1 VQIDRLL
8 KDEKMRVIGLVRR
21 SAKPVFRS
29 VLLILTL
36 LLFSLPAR
44 AENEPTYQLNM
55 QGADIKEVID
65 LVARVTGKSFI
76 VDPRVRGQV
85 TVISERELTAEA
97 IYEIFLATIEV
108 YGFSAVETDNAIKII
123 GQADIKS
130 AGLQV
135 DTDGSITGEQIITRV
150 FPIQNTS
157 AMELVPILRPLVA
170 KYGHLAGVSTAN
182 ALIISD
188 RATNIERI
196 SEIVELLDRAGS
208 EEIEVIALEHAWVG
222 NVISLL
228 ERVSPTPVTSGSQ
241 NTDPRGGSRGVHL
254 VGDERSN
261 RIIIKGEAEARAQII
276 ALIRQLDIPA
286 EENSASKVI
295 FLNNADAARMSELL
309 KGFTGNSAAQA
320 GSNGQNQP
328 PSGPVNILA
337 DEDLNALV
345 VRAEP
350 SVMTE
355 IESIIRQLDVRRK
368 QVLIEAAIVEVNGN
382 VSDALGVQWATNP
395 GQVENGVPFASS
407 SLGIDGAIS
416 ALPSVVAG
424 AATQNVNALPNGAFL
439 GLVDPISD
447 TPNFA
452 AIIQAIESQS
462 NTNLLS
468 TPSVMT
474 LDNSEAFITVGS
486 SVPFKTG
493 GNGTDDNPFVIE
505 RQDVGTTL
513 TVIPHVQ
520 QDGSVRLE
528 VDQVVES
535 ISGNNTFGA
544 VDIITDKRQVKT
556 EVLIGNGR
564 TIVLGGLIDDT
575 LIERESRVPFLGR
588 IPILGYLFKSTST
601 ERQKTNLMVIIRP
614 TIIVDGDEDLRARRM
629 NGIWDVR
636 IQTMDSIDNRYL
648 PPSVD
653 DLFEGRLDGG
663 LRPQGEN

>member
-1 VQIDRLL
+1 
-8 KDEKMRVIGLVRR
+8 MHAFSPVRR
-21 SAKPVFRS
+21 IAEPLLRS
-29 VLLILTL
+29 LLLILAL
-36 LLFSLPAR
+36 VLVSLPVR
-44 AENEPTYQLNM
+44 AEEPTYQLNM
-55 QGADIKEVID
+55 QGADINEVID

-85 TVISERELTAEA
+85 TVISDRDLTADA

-130 AGLQV
+130 AGLEV
-135 DTDGSITGEQIITRV
+135 DTDGSMSGEEIIIRV

-182 ALIISD
+182 ALIIAD

-208 EEIEVIALEHAWVG
+208 EEIEVIELEHAWVG
-222 NVISLL
+222 NVITLL
-228 ERVSPTPVTSGSQ
+228 ERVAPTPVTSGSQ
-241 NTDPRGGSRGVHL
+241 QGGDVRGLRSVHL

-261 RIIIKGEAEARAQII
+261 RIIIKGEADARAQII
-276 ALIRQLDIPA
+276 ALIRELDIPA
-286 EENSASKVI
+286 QENSASKVI
-295 FLNNADAARMSELL
+295 FLNNADAARMAELL
-309 KGFTGNSAAQA
+309 KGFTGGTAQT
-320 GSNGQNQP
+320 GSNGQTAP
-328 PSGPVNILA
+328 PAGPVNILA

-382 VSDALGVQWATNP
+382 VSDALGIQWATNP
-395 GQVENGVPFASS
+395 ERVSDGVPFGSTN
-407 SLGIDGAIS
+407 LGIDGAIS
-416 ALPSVVAG
+416 SLPSVVAG
-424 AATQNVNALPNGAFL
+424 AASQNVGALPNGAFL

-493 GNGTDDNPFVIE
+493 GNGSDDNPFVIE

-556 EVLIGNGR
+556 EVLIGDGR

-575 LIERESRVPFLGR
+575 LIERESRVPLLGR
-588 IPILGYLFKSTST
+588 IPILGHLFKSTST

-629 NGIWDVR
+629 DGIWDVR
-636 IQTMDSIDNRYL
+636 IQTMDHVDDRYL
-648 PPSVD
+648 PPTVD

-663 LRPQGEN
+663 LRPQDDN

>member
-1 VQIDRLL
+1 
-8 KDEKMRVIGLVRR
+8 MHAFSPVRR
-21 SAKPVFRS
+21 IAEPLLRS
-29 VLLILTL
+29 LLLILAL
-36 LLFSLPAR
+36 VLVSLPVR
-44 AENEPTYQLNM
+44 AEEPTYQLNM
-55 QGADIKEVID
+55 QGADINEVID

-85 TVISERELTAEA
+85 TVISDRNLTADA

-130 AGLQV
+130 AGLEV
-135 DTDGSITGEQIITRV
+135 DTDGSMSGEEIIIRV

-182 ALIISD
+182 ALIIAD

-208 EEIEVIALEHAWVG
+208 EEIEVIELEHAWVG
-222 NVISLL
+222 NVITLL
-228 ERVSPTPVTSGSQ
+228 ERVAPTPVTSGSQ
-241 NTDPRGGSRGVHL
+241 QGGDVRGLRSVHL

-261 RIIIKGEAEARAQII
+261 RIIIKGEADARAQII
-276 ALIRQLDIPA
+276 ALIRELDIPA
-286 EENSASKVI
+286 QENSASKVI
-295 FLNNADAARMSELL
+295 FLNNADAARMAELL
-309 KGFTGNSAAQA
+309 KGFTGGAAQA
-320 GSNGQNQP
+320 SSNGQTAP
-328 PSGPVNILA
+328 PAGPVNILA

-382 VSDALGVQWATNP
+382 VSDALGIQWATNP
-395 GQVENGVPFASS
+395 ERVSDGVPFGSTN
-407 SLGIDGAIS
+407 LGIDGAIS
-416 ALPSVVAG
+416 SLPSVVAG
-424 AATQNVNALPNGAFL
+424 AASQNVGALPNGAFL

-493 GNGTDDNPFVIE
+493 GNGSDENPFVIE

-556 EVLIGNGR
+556 EVLIGDGR

-575 LIERESRVPFLGR
+575 LIERESRVPLLGR
-588 IPILGYLFKSTST
+588 IPILGHLFKSTST

-629 NGIWDVR
+629 DGIWDVR
-636 IQTMDSIDNRYL
+636 IQTMDHVDDRYL
-648 PPSVD
+648 PPTVD

-663 LRPQGEN
+663 LRSQDDN

>member
-1 VQIDRLL
+1 
-8 KDEKMRVIGLVRR
+8 MHAIGLVRGSAEPLLR
-21 SAKPVFRS
+21 SL
-29 VLLILTL
+29 LLILAL
-36 LLFSLPAR
+36 VLVSLPVR
-44 AENEPTYQLNM
+44 AEEPTYQLNM

-85 TVISERELTAEA
+85 TVISDRELTADA

-130 AGLQV
+130 AGLEV
-135 DTDGSITGEQIITRV
+135 DTDGSISGEEIIIRV

-182 ALIISD
+182 ALIIAD

-196 SEIVELLDRAGS
+196 AEIVELLDRAGS
-208 EEIEVIALEHAWVG
+208 EEIEVIELEHAWVG
-222 NVISLL
+222 NVITLL
-228 ERVSPTPVTSGSQ
+228 ERVAPTPVTSGAQ
-241 NTDPRGGSRGVHL
+241 NGDPRGGSRSVHL

-276 ALIRQLDIPA
+276 ALIRELDIPA
-286 EENSASKVI
+286 QENSASKVI

-309 KGFTGNSAAQA
+309 KGLTSSVSQGSGGAQ
-320 GSNGQNQP
+320 NEP
-328 PSGPVNILA
+328 PAGPVSILA

-395 GQVENGVPFASS
+395 EQVGDGVPFGST
-407 SLGIDGAIS
+407 SLGIDGAVS
-416 ALPSVVAG
+416 SLPSVVAG
-424 AATQNVNALPNGAFL
+424 AAAQNVNALPNGAFL

-452 AIIQAIESQS
+452 VIIQAIESQS

-493 GNGTDDNPFVIE
+493 GNGTDENPFVIE

-556 EVLIGNGR
+556 EVLIGDGR

-575 LIERESRVPFLGR
+575 LIERESRVPILGR
-588 IPILGYLFKSTST
+588 IPILGHLFKSTST

-636 IQTMDSIDNRYL
+636 IQTLDNVDNRYL
-648 PPSVD
+648 PPTVD

-663 LRPQGEN
+663 LRPNDNE

>member
-1 VQIDRLL
+1 
-8 KDEKMRVIGLVRR
+8 MHAFSPVRR
-21 SAKPVFRS
+21 IAEPLLRS
-29 VLLILTL
+29 LLLTL
-36 LLFSLPAR
+36 ALVLVSLPVR
-44 AENEPTYQLNM
+44 AEEPTYQLNM
-55 QGADIKEVID
+55 QGADINEVID

-85 TVISERELTAEA
+85 TVISDRNLTADA

-130 AGLQV
+130 AGLEV
-135 DTDGSITGEQIITRV
+135 DTDGSMSGEEIIIRV

-182 ALIISD
+182 ALIIAD

-208 EEIEVIALEHAWVG
+208 EEIEVIELEHAWVG
-222 NVISLL
+222 NVITLL
-228 ERVSPTPVTSGSQ
+228 ERVAPTPVTSGSQ
-241 NTDPRGGSRGVHL
+241 QGGDVRGLRSVHL

-261 RIIIKGEAEARAQII
+261 RIIIKGEADARAQII
-276 ALIRQLDIPA
+276 ALIRELDIPA
-286 EENSASKVI
+286 QENSASKVI
-295 FLNNADAARMSELL
+295 FLNNADAARMAELL
-309 KGFTGNSAAQA
+309 KGFTGGAAQA
-320 GSNGQNQP
+320 SSNGQTAP
-328 PSGPVNILA
+328 PAGPVNILA

-382 VSDALGVQWATNP
+382 VSDALGIQWATNP
-395 GQVENGVPFASS
+395 ERVSDGVPFGSTN
-407 SLGIDGAIS
+407 LGIDGAIS
-416 ALPSVVAG
+416 SLPSVVAG
-424 AATQNVNALPNGAFL
+424 AASQNVGALPNGAFL

-493 GNGTDDNPFVIE
+493 GNGSDENPFVIE

-556 EVLIGNGR
+556 EVLIGDGR

-575 LIERESRVPFLGR
+575 LIERESRVPLLGR
-588 IPILGYLFKSTST
+588 IPILGHLFKSTST

-629 NGIWDVR
+629 DGIWDVR
-636 IQTMDSIDNRYL
+636 IQTMDHVDDRYL
-648 PPSVD
+648 PPTVD

-663 LRPQGEN
+663 LRPQDDN

>member
-1 VQIDRLL
+1 
-8 KDEKMRVIGLVRR
+8 MHAFSPVRR
-21 SAKPVFRS
+21 IAEPLLRS
-29 VLLILTL
+29 LLLILAL
-36 LLFSLPAR
+36 VLVSLPVR
-44 AENEPTYQLNM
+44 AEEPTYQLNM
-55 QGADIKEVID
+55 QGADINEVID

-85 TVISERELTAEA
+85 TVISDRNLTADA

-130 AGLQV
+130 AGLDV
-135 DTDGSITGEQIITRV
+135 DTDGSMSGEEIIIRV

-182 ALIISD
+182 ALIIAD

-208 EEIEVIALEHAWVG
+208 EEIEVIELEHAWVG
-222 NVISLL
+222 NVITLL
-228 ERVSPTPVTSGSQ
+228 ERVAPTPVTSGSQ
-241 NTDPRGGSRGVHL
+241 QGGDVRGLRSVHL

-261 RIIIKGEAEARAQII
+261 RIIIKGEADARAQII
-276 ALIRQLDIPA
+276 ALIRELDIPA
-286 EENSASKVI
+286 QENSASKVI
-295 FLNNADAARMSELL
+295 FLNNADAARMAELL
-309 KGFTGNSAAQA
+309 KGFTGGAAQT
-320 GSNGQNQP
+320 GSNGQTAP
-328 PSGPVNILA
+328 PAGPVNILA

-382 VSDALGVQWATNP
+382 VSDALGIQWATNP
-395 GQVENGVPFASS
+395 ERVSDGVPFGSTN
-407 SLGIDGAIS
+407 LGIDGAIS
-416 ALPSVVAG
+416 SLPSVVAG
-424 AATQNVNALPNGAFL
+424 AASQNVGALPNGAFL

-493 GNGTDDNPFVIE
+493 GNGSDENPFVIE

-556 EVLIGNGR
+556 EVLIGDGR

-575 LIERESRVPFLGR
+575 LIERESRVPLLGR
-588 IPILGYLFKSTST
+588 IPILGHLFKSTST

-629 NGIWDVR
+629 DGIWDVR
-636 IQTMDSIDNRYL
+636 IQTMDHVDDRYL
-648 PPSVD
+648 PPTVD

-663 LRPQGEN
+663 LRPQDDN

>member
-1 VQIDRLL
+1 MHATGFTRWIAGPL
-8 KDEKMRVIGLVRR
+8 
-21 SAKPVFRS
+21 FRS
-29 VLLILTL
+29 MILVFALVL
-36 LLFSLPAR
+36 FCLPVR
-44 AENEPTYQLNM
+44 AEEPTYQLNM

-85 TVISERELTAEA
+85 TVISERELTAAA

-108 YGFSAVETDNAIKII
+108 YGFSAVETDNAVKII

-196 SEIVELLDRAGS
+196 AQIVELLDKAGS
-208 EEIEVIALEHAWVG
+208 EEIEVIALEYSWVG
-222 NVISLL
+222 NVIALL
-228 ERVSPTPVTSGSQ
+228 ERVSPAPINAAGQSNQGS
-241 NTDPRGGSRGVHL
+241 GSRGVQL

-286 EENSASKVI
+286 QENSSSKVI
-295 FLNNADAARMSELL
+295 FLNNADSARMAELL
-309 KGFTGNSAAQA
+309 KGFTGSAAGTQGGA
-320 GSNGQNQP
+320 ENAP
-328 PSGPVNILA
+328 PAGPVNILA

-355 IESIIRQLDVRRK
+355 IESIIRQLDIRRK

-382 VSDALGVQWATNP
+382 VSDALGIQWATNP
-395 GQVENGVPFASS
+395 SQVENGVPFGSTN
-407 SLGIDGAIS
+407 LGLEGAIS
-416 ALPSVVAG
+416 SLPSVAVG
-424 AATQNVNALPNGAFL
+424 AATQNIGALPNGAFI

-493 GNGTDDNPFVIE
+493 GNGTDENPFVIQ

-575 LIERESRVPFLGR
+575 LIERESRVPVLGR
-588 IPILGYLFKSTST
+588 IPILGHLFKSRST
-601 ERQKTNLMVIIRP
+601 ERQKTNLMIILRP
-614 TIIVDGDEDLRARRM
+614 TIIMEGDEDLRTRRM

-636 IQTMDSIDNRYL
+636 IQTMNGVNDEVL
-648 PPSVD
+648 PPTVD
-653 DLFEGRLDGG
+653 DLFEGRLDSGIT
-663 LRPQGEN
+663 PAGEEN

>member
-1 VQIDRLL
+1 
-8 KDEKMRVIGLVRR
+8 MHAIGLVRGSAEPLLR
-21 SAKPVFRS
+21 SLF
-29 VLLILTL
+29 LILIL
-36 LLFSLPAR
+36 ALVLASLPAR
-44 AENEPTYQLNM
+44 AEEPTYQLNM
-55 QGADIKEVID
+55 QGADINEVID

-85 TVISERELTAEA
+85 TVISDRELTADA

-130 AGLQV
+130 AGLEV
-135 DTDGSITGEQIITRV
+135 DTDGSMSGEEIIIRV

-182 ALIISD
+182 ALIIAD

-208 EEIEVIALEHAWVG
+208 EEIEVIELEHAWVG
-222 NVISLL
+222 NVITLL
-228 ERVSPTPVTSGSQ
+228 ERVAPTPVTSGSQ
-241 NTDPRGGSRGVHL
+241 QGGDSGGSRSVHL

-261 RIIIKGEAEARAQII
+261 RIIIKGEADARAQII
-276 ALIRQLDIPA
+276 ALIRELDIPA
-286 EENSASKVI
+286 QENSASKVI

-309 KGFTGNSAAQA
+309 KGLTSAVTQ
-320 GSNGQNQP
+320 GSSNGQNEQP
-328 PSGPVNILA
+328 AGPVSILA

-395 GQVENGVPFASS
+395 ERLEDGVPFGST

-416 ALPSVVAG
+416 SLPSVVAG

-493 GNGTDDNPFVIE
+493 GNGTDENPFVIE

-556 EVLIGNGR
+556 EVLIGDGR

-575 LIERESRVPFLGR
+575 LIERESRVPVLGR
-588 IPILGYLFKSTST
+588 IPILGHLFKSTST

-614 TIIVDGDEDLRARRM
+614 TIIIDGDEDLRARRM
-629 NGIWDVR
+629 DGIWDVR
-636 IQTMDSIDNRYL
+636 IQTMDNVDNRYL
-648 PPSVD
+648 PPTVD

-663 LRPQGEN
+663 LRPNDE

>member
-1 VQIDRLL
+1 
-8 KDEKMRVIGLVRR
+8 MHAFSPVRR
-21 SAKPVFRS
+21 IAEPLLRS
-29 VLLILTL
+29 LLLILAL
-36 LLFSLPAR
+36 VLVSLPVR
-44 AENEPTYQLNM
+44 AEEPTYQLNM
-55 QGADIKEVID
+55 QGADINEVID

-85 TVISERELTAEA
+85 TVISDRNLTADA

-130 AGLQV
+130 AGLDV
-135 DTDGSITGEQIITRV
+135 DTDGSMSGEEIIIRV

-182 ALIISD
+182 ALIIAD

-208 EEIEVIALEHAWVG
+208 EEIEVIELEHAWVG
-222 NVISLL
+222 NVITLL
-228 ERVSPTPVTSGSQ
+228 ERVAPTPVTSGAQ
-241 NTDPRGGSRGVHL
+241 QGGDVRGLRSVHL

-261 RIIIKGEAEARAQII
+261 RIIIKGEADARAQII
-276 ALIRQLDIPA
+276 ALIRELDIPA
-286 EENSASKVI
+286 QENSASKVI
-295 FLNNADAARMSELL
+295 FLNNADAARMAELL
-309 KGFTGNSAAQA
+309 KGFTGGTAQT
-320 GSNGQNQP
+320 GSNGQTAP
-328 PSGPVNILA
+328 PAGPVNILA

-382 VSDALGVQWATNP
+382 VSDALGIQWATNP
-395 GQVENGVPFASS
+395 ERVSDGVPFGSTN
-407 SLGIDGAIS
+407 LGIDGAIS
-416 ALPSVVAG
+416 SLPSVVAG
-424 AATQNVNALPNGAFL
+424 AASQNVGALPNGAFL

-493 GNGTDDNPFVIE
+493 GNGSDDNPFVIE

-556 EVLIGNGR
+556 EVLIGDGR

-575 LIERESRVPFLGR
+575 LIERESRVPVLGR
-588 IPILGYLFKSTST
+588 IPILGHLFKSTST

-614 TIIVDGDEDLRARRM
+614 KIIVDGDEDLRARRM
-629 NGIWDVR
+629 DGIWDVR
-636 IQTMDSIDNRYL
+636 IQTMDHVDDRYL
-648 PPSVD
+648 PPTVD

-663 LRPQGEN
+663 LRPQGDN

>member
-1 VQIDRLL
+1 MHATGFTRWIAGPL
-8 KDEKMRVIGLVRR
+8 
-21 SAKPVFRS
+21 FRS
-29 VLLILTL
+29 MILVFALVL
-36 LLFSLPAR
+36 FCLPVR
-44 AENEPTYQLNM
+44 AEEPTYQLNM

-85 TVISERELTAEA
+85 TVISERELTAAA

-108 YGFSAVETDNAIKII
+108 YGFSAVETDNAVKII

-196 SEIVELLDRAGS
+196 AEIVELLDKAGS
-208 EEIEVIALEHAWVG
+208 EEIEVIALEYSWVG
-222 NVISLL
+222 NVIALL
-228 ERVSPTPVTSGSQ
+228 ERVSPAPINAAGQSNQGS
-241 NTDPRGGSRGVHL
+241 GSRGVQL

-286 EENSASKVI
+286 QENSSSKVI
-295 FLNNADAARMSELL
+295 FLNNADSARMAELL
-309 KGFTGNSAAQA
+309 KGFTGSAAGTQGGA
-320 GSNGQNQP
+320 ENAP
-328 PSGPVNILA
+328 PAGPVNILA

-355 IESIIRQLDVRRK
+355 IESIIRQLDIRRK

-382 VSDALGVQWATNP
+382 VSDALGIQWATNP
-395 GQVENGVPFASS
+395 SQVENDVPFGSTN
-407 SLGIDGAIS
+407 LGLEGAIS
-416 ALPSVVAG
+416 SLPSVAVG
-424 AATQNVNALPNGAFL
+424 AATQNIGALPNGAFI

-493 GNGTDDNPFVIE
+493 GNGTDENPFVIQ

-575 LIERESRVPFLGR
+575 LIERESRVPVLGR
-588 IPILGYLFKSTST
+588 IPILGHLFKSRST
-601 ERQKTNLMVIIRP
+601 ERQKTNLMIILRP
-614 TIIVDGDEDLRARRM
+614 TIIMEGDEDLRTRRM

-636 IQTMDSIDNRYL
+636 IQTMNGVNDEVL
-648 PPSVD
+648 PPTVD
-653 DLFEGRLDGG
+653 DLFEGRLDSGIT
-663 LRPQGEN
+663 PAGEEN

>member
-1 VQIDRLL
+1 MLVN
-8 KDEKMRVIGLVRR
+8 GLVRNRAQPLLR
-21 SAKPVFRS
+21 SL
-29 VLLILTL
+29 LLILPL
-36 LLFSLPAR
+36 LLATLPAR
-44 AENEPTYQLNM
+44 AEEPTYQLNM
-55 QGADIKEVID
+55 QGADINEVID

-85 TVISERELTAEA
+85 TVISDREMTADA

-130 AGLQV
+130 SGLNV
-135 DTDGSITGEQIITRV
+135 DTEGSISGEQIIIRV

-170 KYGHLAGVSTAN
+170 NYGHLAGVSTAN
-182 ALIISD
+182 ALIIAD
-188 RATNIERI
+188 RAANIERI
-196 SEIVELLDRAGS
+196 AEIVELLDRAGS
-208 EEIEVIALEHAWVG
+208 EEIEVIELEHAWVG
-222 NVISLL
+222 NIITLL
-228 ERVSPTPVTSGSQ
+228 ERVAPTPVTSGQQ
-241 NTDPRGGSRGVHL
+241 NGNNNSGARSVHL

-261 RIIIKGEAEARAQII
+261 RIIIKGEADARAQII
-276 ALIRQLDIPA
+276 ALIRELDIPA

-309 KGFTGNSAAQA
+309 KGLTSGLAQ
-320 GSNGQNQP
+320 GSNNGPDEP
-328 PSGPVNILA
+328 PAGPVSILA

-382 VSDALGVQWATNP
+382 VSDALGIQWATNP
-395 GQVENGVPFASS
+395 EQVSDGVPFGSTN
-407 SLGIDGAIS
+407 LGIDGAIS
-416 ALPSVVAG
+416 SLPGVAAG
-424 AATQNVNALPNGAFL
+424 AASQNINALPNGAFL
-439 GLVDPISD
+439 GLVDPTSD

-493 GNGTDDNPFVIE
+493 GNGTDENPFVIE

-520 QDGSVRLE
+520 QDGAVRLE

-556 EVLIGNGR
+556 EVLIGDGR

-575 LIERESRVPFLGR
+575 LIERESRVPVLGR
-588 IPILGYLFKSTST
+588 IPILGYLFRSTST
-601 ERQKTNLMVIIRP
+601 ERQKTNLMIIIRP
-614 TIIVDGDEDLRARRM
+614 TIIVEGDDDLRASRM
-629 NGIWDVR
+629 DGIWDVR
-636 IQTMDSIDNRYL
+636 IQTMDNVDSRYL

-663 LRPQGEN
+663 LRPSDN

>member
-1 VQIDRLL
+1 MHATGFTRWIAGPL
-8 KDEKMRVIGLVRR
+8 
-21 SAKPVFRS
+21 FRS
-29 VLLILTL
+29 MILVFALVL
-36 LLFSLPAR
+36 FCLPVR
-44 AENEPTYQLNM
+44 AEEPTYQLNM

-85 TVISERELTAEA
+85 TVISERELTAAA

-108 YGFSAVETDNAIKII
+108 YGFSAVETDNAVKII

-196 SEIVELLDRAGS
+196 AEIVELLDKAGS
-208 EEIEVIALEHAWVG
+208 EEIEVIALEYSWVG
-222 NVISLL
+222 NVIALL
-228 ERVSPTPVTSGSQ
+228 ERVSPAPINAAGQSNQGS
-241 NTDPRGGSRGVHL
+241 GSRGVQL

-286 EENSASKVI
+286 QENSSSKVI
-295 FLNNADAARMSELL
+295 FLNNADSARMAELL
-309 KGFTGNSAAQA
+309 KGFTGSAAGTQGGA
-320 GSNGQNQP
+320 ENAP
-328 PSGPVNILA
+328 PAGPVNILA

-355 IESIIRQLDVRRK
+355 IESIIRQLDIRRK

-382 VSDALGVQWATNP
+382 VSDALGIQWATNP
-395 GQVENGVPFASS
+395 SQVENGVPFGSTN
-407 SLGIDGAIS
+407 LGLEGAIS
-416 ALPSVVAG
+416 SLPSVAVG
-424 AATQNVNALPNGAFL
+424 AATQNIGALPNGAFI

-493 GNGTDDNPFVIE
+493 GNGTDENPFVIQ

-575 LIERESRVPFLGR
+575 LIERESRVPVLGR
-588 IPILGYLFKSTST
+588 IPILGHLFKSRST
-601 ERQKTNLMVIIRP
+601 ERQKTNLMIILRP
-614 TIIVDGDEDLRARRM
+614 TIILEGDEDLRTRRM

-636 IQTMDSIDNRYL
+636 IQTMNGVNDEVL
-648 PPSVD
+648 PPTVD
-653 DLFEGRLDGG
+653 DLFEGRLDSGIT
-663 LRPQGEN
+663 PAGEEN

>member
-1 VQIDRLL
+1 MMTKGISIHFSLL
-8 KDEKMRVIGLVRR
+8 RWL
-21 SAKPVFRS
+21 S
-29 VLLILTL
+29 LTL
-36 LLFSLPAR
+36 LLVALSRPLY
-44 AENEPTYQLNM
+44 AEEPTFQLNM
-55 QGADIKEVID
+55 QDADIRDVID
-65 LVARVTGKSFI
+65 MVARVTGESFI

-85 TVISERELTAEA
+85 TVISDRELTADA

-123 GQADIKS
+123 AQADVKS
-130 AGLQV
+130 SGLPV
-135 DTDGSITGEQIITRV
+135 DSNGEIEGERIITRV

-170 KYGHLAGVSTAN
+170 SYGHLAGVNTAN

-188 RATNIERI
+188 RATNIERVA
-196 SEIVELLDRAGS
+196 EIVELLDKAGS
-208 EEIEVIALEHAWVG
+208 EEIEVVVLEYAWVG
-222 NVISLL
+222 NVIQLL
-228 ERVSPTPVTSGSQ
+228 ERISPTPVTAGDQ
-241 NTDPRGGSRGVHL
+241 NGQRAGTRGVHL

-261 RIIIKGEAEARAQII
+261 RIIIRGEDDARAQII
-276 ALIRQLDIPA
+276 SLIRELDTPA
-286 EENSASKVI
+286 PENSSSKVI
-295 FLNNADAARMSELL
+295 FLNNADAARMAELL
-309 KGFTGNSAAQA
+309 TGLA
-320 GSNGQNQP
+320 GSVQQEQSQGGQP
-328 PSGPVNILA
+328 PSSPISILP
-337 DEDLNALV
+337 DEQLNALV

-368 QVLIEAAIVEVNGN
+368 QVLIEAAIVEVSGD

-395 GQVENGVPFASS
+395 DKVTDGVPFA
-407 SLGIDGAIS
+407 ATNFNE
-416 ALPSVVAG
+416 AG
-424 AATQNVNALPNGAFL
+424 APLSDVVTAAATSNVSALPNGAFL
-439 GLVDPISD
+439 GLLDPTES
-447 TPNFA
+447 FG

-462 NTNLLS
+462 NTNVLS

-520 QDGSVRLE
+520 QDGMVRME

-544 VDIITDKRQVKT
+544 VDIVTDKRQVQT
-556 EVLIGNGR
+556 EVLVGNGN

-575 LIERESRVPFLGR
+575 LIERESRVPILGR
-588 IPILGYLFKSTST
+588 IPILGILFRSTST
-601 ERQKTNLMVIIRP
+601 ERQKTNLLVVLRP
-614 TIIVDGDEDLRARRM
+614 TVVEGNADELRDRRM
-629 NGIWDVR
+629 DGIWEIR
-636 IQTMDSIDNRYL
+636 IQTMDSYDDTIL

-653 DLFEGRLDGG
+653 DLFDGRLDGG
-663 LRPQGEN
+663 RVDE

>member
-1 VQIDRLL
+1 MHATGFTRWIAGPL
-8 KDEKMRVIGLVRR
+8 
-21 SAKPVFRS
+21 FRS
-29 VLLILTL
+29 MILVFALVL
-36 LLFSLPAR
+36 FCLPVR
-44 AENEPTYQLNM
+44 AEEPTYQLNM

-85 TVISERELTAEA
+85 TVISERELTAAA

-108 YGFSAVETDNAIKII
+108 YGFSAVETDNAVKII

-196 SEIVELLDRAGS
+196 AEIVELLDKAGS
-208 EEIEVIALEHAWVG
+208 EEIEVIALEYSWVG
-222 NVISLL
+222 NVIALL
-228 ERVSPTPVTSGSQ
+228 ERVSPAPINAAGQSNQGS
-241 NTDPRGGSRGVHL
+241 GSRGVQL

-286 EENSASKVI
+286 QDNSSSKVI
-295 FLNNADAARMSELL
+295 FLNNADSARMAELL
-309 KGFTGNSAAQA
+309 KGFTGSAAGTQGGA
-320 GSNGQNQP
+320 ENAP
-328 PSGPVNILA
+328 PAGPVNILA

-355 IESIIRQLDVRRK
+355 IESIIRQLDIRRK

-382 VSDALGVQWATNP
+382 VSDALGIQWATNP
-395 GQVENGVPFASS
+395 SQVENGVPFGSTN
-407 SLGIDGAIS
+407 LGLEGAIS
-416 ALPSVVAG
+416 SLPSVAVG
-424 AATQNVNALPNGAFL
+424 AATQNIGALPNGAFI

-493 GNGTDDNPFVIE
+493 GNGTDENPFVIQ

-575 LIERESRVPFLGR
+575 LIERESRVPVLGR
-588 IPILGYLFKSTST
+588 IPILGHLFKSRST
-601 ERQKTNLMVIIRP
+601 ERQKTNLMIILRP
-614 TIIVDGDEDLRARRM
+614 TIIMEGDEDLRTRRM

-636 IQTMDSIDNRYL
+636 IQTMNGVNDEVL
-648 PPSVD
+648 PPTVD
-653 DLFEGRLDGG
+653 DLFEGRLDSGIT
-663 LRPQGEN
+663 PAGEEN

>member
-1 VQIDRLL
+1 MHATGFTRWIAGPL
-8 KDEKMRVIGLVRR
+8 
-21 SAKPVFRS
+21 FRS
-29 VLLILTL
+29 MILVFALVL
-36 LLFSLPAR
+36 FCLPVR
-44 AENEPTYQLNM
+44 AEEPTYQLNM

-85 TVISERELTAEA
+85 TVISERELTAAA

-108 YGFSAVETDNAIKII
+108 YGFSAVETDNAVKII

-135 DTDGSITGEQIITRV
+135 DIDGSITGEQIITRV

-196 SEIVELLDRAGS
+196 AEIVELLDKAGS
-208 EEIEVIALEHAWVG
+208 EEIEVISLEYAWVG
-222 NVISLL
+222 NVIALL
-228 ERVSPTPVTSGSQ
+228 ERVSPAPINAAGQSNQGS
-241 NTDPRGGSRGVHL
+241 GSRGVQL

-261 RIIIKGEAEARAQII
+261 RIIIKGEADARAQII

-286 EENSASKVI
+286 QENSASKVI
-295 FLNNADAARMSELL
+295 FLNNADSARMAELL
-309 KGFTGNSAAQA
+309 KGFTGSAAGTQGGA
-320 GSNGQNQP
+320 ENAP
-328 PSGPVNILA
+328 PAGPVNILA

-355 IESIIRQLDVRRK
+355 IESIIRQLDIRRK

-382 VSDALGVQWATNP
+382 VSDALGIQWATNP
-395 GQVENGVPFASS
+395 SQVENGVPFGSTN
-407 SLGIDGAIS
+407 LGLEGAIS
-416 ALPSVVAG
+416 SLPSVAAG
-424 AATQNVNALPNGAFL
+424 AATQNIGALPNGAFI

-493 GNGTDDNPFVIE
+493 GNGTDENPFVIQ

-575 LIERESRVPFLGR
+575 LIERESRVPVLGR
-588 IPILGYLFKSTST
+588 IPILGHLFKSRST
-601 ERQKTNLMVIIRP
+601 ERQKTNLMIILRP
-614 TIIVDGDEDLRARRM
+614 TIIMEGDEDLRTRRM

-636 IQTMDSIDNRYL
+636 IQTMNGVNDEVL
-648 PPSVD
+648 PPTVD
-653 DLFEGRLDGG
+653 DLFEGRLDSGIT
-663 LRPQGEN
+663 PAGEEN

>member
-1 VQIDRLL
+1 
-8 KDEKMRVIGLVRR
+8 MHAFSPVRR
-21 SAKPVFRS
+21 IAEPLLRS
-29 VLLILTL
+29 LLLILAL
-36 LLFSLPAR
+36 VLVSLPVR
-44 AENEPTYQLNM
+44 AEEPTYQLNM
-55 QGADIKEVID
+55 QGADINEVID

-85 TVISERELTAEA
+85 TVISDRNLTADA

-130 AGLQV
+130 AGLEV
-135 DTDGSITGEQIITRV
+135 DTDGSMSGEEIIIRV

-182 ALIISD
+182 ALIIAD

-208 EEIEVIALEHAWVG
+208 EEIEVIELEHAWVG
-222 NVISLL
+222 NVITLL
-228 ERVSPTPVTSGSQ
+228 ERVAPTPVTSGSQ
-241 NTDPRGGSRGVHL
+241 QGGDSGGSRSVHL

-261 RIIIKGEAEARAQII
+261 RIIIKGEADARAQII
-276 ALIRQLDIPA
+276 ALIRELDIPA
-286 EENSASKVI
+286 QENSASKVI

-309 KGFTGNSAAQA
+309 KGLTSAVTQ
-320 GSNGQNQP
+320 GSSNGQNEP
-328 PSGPVNILA
+328 PAGPVSILA

-355 IESIIRQLDVRRK
+355 IESIIRQLDVRRR
-368 QVLIEAAIVEVNGN
+368 QVMIEAAIVEVRGD

-395 GQVENGVPFASS
+395 ERIGDGVPFAST
-407 SLGIDGAIS
+407 SLGNTAIT
-416 ALPSVVAG
+416 ALPDVAAA
-424 AATQNVNALPNGAFL
+424 AATQNIGDLPSGAFL
-439 GLVDPISD
+439 GLVDPFND

-474 LDNSEAFITVGS
+474 LDNSEAFITVGR

-493 GNGTDDNPFVIE
+493 GNGTDENPFVIE

-535 ISGNNTFGA
+535 ISGDNTFGA
-544 VDIITDKRQVKT
+544 VDIITNKRQVKT

-575 LIERESRVPFLGR
+575 LIERESRVPVLGR
-588 IPILGYLFKSTST
+588 IPILGHLFKSTSSQR
-601 ERQKTNLMVIIRP
+601 EKTNLMIIIRP
-614 TIIVDGDEDLRARRM
+614 TIIAEGDEEQRARRM
-629 NGIWDVR
+629 EGIWDVR
-636 IQTMDSIDNRYL
+636 IQTMDNVDSRYL
-648 PPSVD
+648 PPTVD

-663 LRPQGEN
+663 LRPNDDD

>member
-1 VQIDRLL
+1 MI
-8 KDEKMRVIGLVRR
+8 LVF
-21 SAKPVFRS
+21 ALVLFCLPV
-29 VLLILTL
+29 
-36 LLFSLPAR
+36 R
-44 AENEPTYQLNM
+44 AEEPTYQLNM

-85 TVISERELTAEA
+85 TVISERELTAAA

-108 YGFSAVETDNAIKII
+108 YGFSAVETDNAVKII

-196 SEIVELLDRAGS
+196 AEIVELLDKAGS
-208 EEIEVIALEHAWVG
+208 EEIEVIALEYAWVG
-222 NVISLL
+222 NVIALL
-228 ERVSPTPVTSGSQ
+228 ERVSPAPINAAGQSNQGS
-241 NTDPRGGSRGVHL
+241 GSRGVQL

-286 EENSASKVI
+286 QENSSSKVI
-295 FLNNADAARMSELL
+295 FLNNADSARMAELL
-309 KGFTGNSAAQA
+309 KGFTGSAAGTQGGA
-320 GSNGQNQP
+320 ENAP
-328 PSGPVNILA
+328 PAGPVNILA

-355 IESIIRQLDVRRK
+355 IESIIRQLDIRRK

-382 VSDALGVQWATNP
+382 VSDALGIQWATNP
-395 GQVENGVPFASS
+395 SQVENGVPFGSTN
-407 SLGIDGAIS
+407 LGLEGAIS
-416 ALPSVVAG
+416 SLPSVAVG
-424 AATQNVNALPNGAFL
+424 AATQNIGALPNGAFI

-493 GNGTDDNPFVIE
+493 GNGTDENPFVIQ

-575 LIERESRVPFLGR
+575 LIERESRVPVLGR
-588 IPILGYLFKSTST
+588 IPILGHLFKSRST
-601 ERQKTNLMVIIRP
+601 ERQKTNLMIILRP
-614 TIIVDGDEDLRARRM
+614 TIIMEGDEDLRTRRM

-636 IQTMDSIDNRYL
+636 IQTMNGVNDEVL
-648 PPSVD
+648 PPTVD
-653 DLFEGRLDGG
+653 DLFEGRLDSGIT
-663 LRPQGEN
+663 PAGEEN

>member
-1 VQIDRLL
+1 
-8 KDEKMRVIGLVRR
+8 MHAFSPVRR
-21 SAKPVFRS
+21 IAEPLLRS
-29 VLLILTL
+29 LLLILAL
-36 LLFSLPAR
+36 VLVSLPVR
-44 AENEPTYQLNM
+44 AEEPTYQLNM
-55 QGADIKEVID
+55 QGADINEVID

-85 TVISERELTAEA
+85 TVISDRNLTADA

-130 AGLQV
+130 AGLEV
-135 DTDGSITGEQIITRV
+135 DTDGSMSGEEIIIRV

-182 ALIISD
+182 ALIIAD

-208 EEIEVIALEHAWVG
+208 EEIEVIELEHAWVG
-222 NVISLL
+222 NVITLL
-228 ERVSPTPVTSGSQ
+228 ERVAPTPVTSGSQ
-241 NTDPRGGSRGVHL
+241 QGGDVRGLRSVHL

-261 RIIIKGEAEARAQII
+261 RIIIKGEADARAQII
-276 ALIRQLDIPA
+276 ALIRELDIPA
-286 EENSASKVI
+286 QENSASKVI
-295 FLNNADAARMSELL
+295 FLNNADAARMAELL
-309 KGFTGNSAAQA
+309 KGFTGGAAQA
-320 GSNGQNQP
+320 SSNGQTAP
-328 PSGPVNILA
+328 PAGPVNILA

-382 VSDALGVQWATNP
+382 VSDALGIQWATNP
-395 GQVENGVPFASS
+395 ERVSDGVPFGSTN
-407 SLGIDGAIS
+407 LGIDGAIS
-416 ALPSVVAG
+416 SLPSVVAG
-424 AATQNVNALPNGAFL
+424 AASQNVGALPNGAFL

-493 GNGTDDNPFVIE
+493 GNGSDENPFVIE

-556 EVLIGNGR
+556 EVLIGDGR

-575 LIERESRVPFLGR
+575 LIERESRVPLLGR
-588 IPILGYLFKSTST
+588 IPILGHLFKSTST

-629 NGIWDVR
+629 DGIWDVR
-636 IQTMDSIDNRYL
+636 IQTMDHVDDRYL
-648 PPSVD
+648 PPTVD

-663 LRPQGEN
+663 LRPQDDN

>member
-1 VQIDRLL
+1 
-8 KDEKMRVIGLVRR
+8 MHAFSPVRR
-21 SAKPVFRS
+21 IAEPLLRS
-29 VLLILTL
+29 LLLILAL
-36 LLFSLPAR
+36 VLVSLPVR
-44 AENEPTYQLNM
+44 AEEPTYQLNM
-55 QGADIKEVID
+55 QGADINEVID

-85 TVISERELTAEA
+85 TVISDRNLTADA

-130 AGLQV
+130 AGLEV
-135 DTDGSITGEQIITRV
+135 DTDGSMSGEEIIIRV

-182 ALIISD
+182 ALIIAD

-208 EEIEVIALEHAWVG
+208 EEIEVIELEHAWVG
-222 NVISLL
+222 NVITLL
-228 ERVSPTPVTSGSQ
+228 ERVAPTPVTSGSQ
-241 NTDPRGGSRGVHL
+241 QGGDVRGLRSVHL

-261 RIIIKGEAEARAQII
+261 RIIIKGEADARAQII
-276 ALIRQLDIPA
+276 ALIRELDIPA
-286 EENSASKVI
+286 QENSASKVI
-295 FLNNADAARMSELL
+295 FLNNADAARMAELL
-309 KGFTGNSAAQA
+309 KGFTGGAAQA
-320 GSNGQNQP
+320 SSNGQTAP
-328 PSGPVNILA
+328 PAGPVNILA

-382 VSDALGVQWATNP
+382 VSDALGIQWATNP
-395 GQVENGVPFASS
+395 ERVSDGVPFGSTN
-407 SLGIDGAIS
+407 LGIDGAIS
-416 ALPSVVAG
+416 SLPSVVAG
-424 AATQNVNALPNGAFL
+424 AASQNVGALPNGAFL

-493 GNGTDDNPFVIE
+493 GNGSDENPFVIE

-556 EVLIGNGR
+556 EVLIGDGR

-575 LIERESRVPFLGR
+575 LIERESRVPLLGR
-588 IPILGYLFKSTST
+588 IPILGHLFKSTST

-629 NGIWDVR
+629 DGIWDVR
-636 IQTMDSIDNRYL
+636 IQTMDHVDDRYL
-648 PPSVD
+648 PPTVD

-663 LRPQGEN
+663 LRPQDGN

>member
-1 VQIDRLL
+1 MHATGFTRWIAGPL
-8 KDEKMRVIGLVRR
+8 
-21 SAKPVFRS
+21 FRS
-29 VLLILTL
+29 MILVFALVL
-36 LLFSLPAR
+36 FCLPVR
-44 AENEPTYQLNM
+44 AEEPTYQLNM

-85 TVISERELTAEA
+85 TVISERELTAAA

-108 YGFSAVETDNAIKII
+108 YGFSAVETDNAVKII

-196 SEIVELLDRAGS
+196 AEIVELLDKAGS
-208 EEIEVIALEHAWVG
+208 EEIEVIALEYSWVG
-222 NVISLL
+222 NVIALL
-228 ERVSPTPVTSGSQ
+228 ERVSPAPINAAGQSNQGS
-241 NTDPRGGSRGVHL
+241 GSRGVQL

-286 EENSASKVI
+286 QENSSSKVI
-295 FLNNADAARMSELL
+295 FLNNADSARMAELL
-309 KGFTGNSAAQA
+309 KGFTGSAAGTQGGA
-320 GSNGQNQP
+320 ENAP
-328 PSGPVNILA
+328 PAGPVNILA

-355 IESIIRQLDVRRK
+355 IESIIRQLDIRRK

-382 VSDALGVQWATNP
+382 VSDALGIQWATNP
-395 GQVENGVPFASS
+395 SQVENDVPFGSTN
-407 SLGIDGAIS
+407 LGLEGAIS
-416 ALPSVVAG
+416 SLPSVAVG
-424 AATQNVNALPNGAFL
+424 AATQNIGALPNGAFI

-493 GNGTDDNPFVIE
+493 GNGTDENPFVIQ

-575 LIERESRVPFLGR
+575 LIERESRVPVLGR
-588 IPILGYLFKSTST
+588 IPILGHLFKSRST
-601 ERQKTNLMVIIRP
+601 ERQKTNLMIILRP
-614 TIIVDGDEDLRARRM
+614 TIILEGDEDLRTRRM

-636 IQTMDSIDNRYL
+636 IQTMNGVNDEVL
-648 PPSVD
+648 PPTVD
-653 DLFEGRLDGG
+653 DLFEGRLDSGIT
-663 LRPQGEN
+663 PAGEEN

>member
-1 VQIDRLL
+1 MHATGFTRWIAGPL
-8 KDEKMRVIGLVRR
+8 
-21 SAKPVFRS
+21 FRS
-29 VLLILTL
+29 MILVFALVL
-36 LLFSLPAR
+36 FCLPVR
-44 AENEPTYQLNM
+44 AEEPTYQLNM

-85 TVISERELTAEA
+85 TVISERELTAAA

-108 YGFSAVETDNAIKII
+108 YGFSAVETDNAVKII

-196 SEIVELLDRAGS
+196 AEIVELLDKAGS
-208 EEIEVIALEHAWVG
+208 EEIEVIALEYSWVG
-222 NVISLL
+222 NVIALL
-228 ERVSPTPVTSGSQ
+228 ERVSPAPINAAGQSNQGS
-241 NTDPRGGSRGVHL
+241 GSRGVQL

-286 EENSASKVI
+286 QENSSSKVI
-295 FLNNADAARMSELL
+295 FLNNADSARMAELL
-309 KGFTGNSAAQA
+309 KGFTGSAAGTQGGA
-320 GSNGQNQP
+320 ENAP
-328 PSGPVNILA
+328 PAGPVNILA

-355 IESIIRQLDVRRK
+355 IESIIRQLDIRRK

-382 VSDALGVQWATNP
+382 VSDALGIQWATNP
-395 GQVENGVPFASS
+395 SQVENGVPFGSTN
-407 SLGIDGAIS
+407 LGLEGAIS
-416 ALPSVVAG
+416 SLPSVAVG
-424 AATQNVNALPNGAFL
+424 AATQNIGALPNGAFI

-493 GNGTDDNPFVIE
+493 GNGTDENPFVIQ

-575 LIERESRVPFLGR
+575 LIERESRVPVLGR
-588 IPILGYLFKSTST
+588 IPILGHLFKSRST
-601 ERQKTNLMVIIRP
+601 ERQKTNLMIILRP
-614 TIIVDGDEDLRARRM
+614 TIIMEGDEDLRTRRM

-636 IQTMDSIDNRYL
+636 IQTMNGVNDEVL
-648 PPSVD
+648 PPTVD
-653 DLFEGRLDGG
+653 DLFEGRLDSGIT
-663 LRPQGEN
+663 PAGEEN